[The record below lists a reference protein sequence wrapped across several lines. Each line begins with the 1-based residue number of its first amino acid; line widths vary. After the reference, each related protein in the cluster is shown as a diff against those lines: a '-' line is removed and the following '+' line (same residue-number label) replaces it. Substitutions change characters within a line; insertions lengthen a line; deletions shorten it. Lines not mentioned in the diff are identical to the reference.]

1 MTDGLKKIVRY
12 SCGALLGLLGAL
24 AGYQAGTPI
33 LREYLPDTFL
43 FHGLAIVLSIAVFGF
58 IGVLLGPYFMKL
70 LHDVG
75 LLFERQLRSTAWPE
89 IVAALT
95 GMIVGL
101 VLANLLVLPFSDT
114 PFGPYLTV
122 LLNVLIGF
130 VMAWI
135 FVTRQE
141 DIRGAMASVKE
152 RLSQKR
158 KIRAGKVPAEESE
171 DPEPATDPVPRKIL
185 DTSVIIDGRILD
197 IAKTGFLQ
205 GTLILPSFVLLELQT
220 VADSKDQN
228 RRARGRM
235 GLDVVKELQ
244 KLQQVKLALIEA
256 SLADY
261 HTEFVD
267 SAVVSMAKRFGC
279 DVLTTNYNL
288 NKVAQIQN
296 VRVLNVNDL
305 ANAMKPALLPGDEV
319 TVNVIKEGKDARQGI
334 GYLDN
339 GTMLVVEDGGPFIGK
354 TVEVTLS
361 SLLQTSAGRMV
372 FGRVKREVKS

>member
-279 DVLTTNYNL
+279 DVLTTDYNL

>member
-43 FHGLAIVLSIAVFGF
+43 FHGLAIVLSTTVFGF
-58 IGVLLGPYFMKL
+58 IGVLLAPYFMKL

-279 DVLTTNYNL
+279 DVLTTDYNL

>member
-1 MTDGLKKIVRY
+1 MTDGLKKIGRY
-12 SCGALLGLLGAL
+12 ICGALFGLLGAL
-24 AGYQAGTPI
+24 AGYQAAAPVFKI
-33 LREYLPDTFL
+33 YLPDAF
-43 FHGLAIVLSIAVFGF
+43 FAHGLANLLSMALFGF
-58 IGVLLGPYFMKL
+58 IGVLLAPYFMKL
-70 LHDVG
+70 LHNVG
-75 LLFERQLRSTAWPE
+75 VFLERQLRSTAWSE
-89 IVAALT
+89 ITAALT

-101 VLANLLVLPFSDT
+101 VLADLLMLPFSDA

-122 LLNVLIGF
+122 LLNVLISF

-135 FVTRQE
+135 FVIRQQ
-141 DIRGAMASVKE
+141 DIYGAMASVKE
-152 RLSQKR
+152 RLSQKQ
-158 KIRAGKVPAEESE
+158 KTRAAKNQTEEAEAL
-171 DPEPATDPVPRKIL
+171 EPSAGLVPRKIL

-205 GTLILPSFVLLELQT
+205 GILILPSFVLFELQT

-244 KLQQVKLALIEA
+244 KLQQVKLVLTKT

-267 SAVVSMAKRFGC
+267 SAVVSMAQKFGY
-279 DVLTTNYNL
+279 DVLTTDYNL

-319 TVNVIKEGKDARQGI
+319 TVRLIKEGKNSHQAI

-339 GTMLVVEDGGPFIGK
+339 GTMLVVKDGGPSIGK
-354 TVEVTLS
+354 TVKVTVS

-372 FGRVKREVKS
+372 FGHIKHEVKS

>member
-24 AGYQAGTPI
+24 AGYQAGAPL
-33 LREYLPDTFL
+33 LRAYFPDTFL

-58 IGVLLGPYFMKL
+58 IGVLLAPYFMKL

-135 FVTRQE
+135 FVTRQG

-158 KIRAGKVPAEESE
+158 KSRAGKVPAEESE
-171 DPEPATDPVPRKIL
+171 DAEPAADPVPRKIL

-244 KLQQVKLALIEA
+244 KLQQV
-256 SLADY
+256 
-261 HTEFVD
+261 
-267 SAVVSMAKRFGC
+267 M
-279 DVLTTNYNL
+279 
-288 NKVAQIQN
+288 
-296 VRVLNVNDL
+296 
-305 ANAMKPALLPGDEV
+305 
-319 TVNVIKEGKDARQGI
+319 
-334 GYLDN
+334 
-339 GTMLVVEDGGPFIGK
+339 
-354 TVEVTLS
+354 
-361 SLLQTSAGRMV
+361 
-372 FGRVKREVKS
+372 

>member
-24 AGYQAGTPI
+24 AGYQTGAPV
-33 LREYLPDTFL
+33 LRTYLPDTLL
-43 FHGLAIVLSIAVFGF
+43 FHGLAIVLSAAVFGF
-58 IGVLLGPYFMKL
+58 IGVLLAPYFMKL

-101 VLANLLVLPFSDT
+101 VLANLLVLPFSGT

-135 FVTRQE
+135 FVTRQA
-141 DIRGAMASVKE
+141 DIRSAMASVRE

-158 KIRAGKVPAEESE
+158 KGRAGKIQTEEAE
-171 DPEPATDPVPRKIL
+171 DPEPAADPVPRKIL

-197 IAKTGFLQ
+197 IAKTEFLQ

-244 KLQQVKLALIEA
+244 KLQQVKLALTEA
-256 SLADY
+256 SLDDY

-267 SAVVSMAKRFGC
+267 SAVVSMAKKFGC
-279 DVLTTNYNL
+279 DVLTTDYNL

-305 ANAMKPALLPGDEV
+305 ANAMKPTLLPGDEV
-319 TVNVIKEGKDARQGI
+319 TVRLIKEGKDARQGI

>member
-58 IGVLLGPYFMKL
+58 IGVLLGPYFMNL

-279 DVLTTNYNL
+279 DVLTTDYNL

>member
-171 DPEPATDPVPRKIL
+171 DPEPATDPVLRKIL

-279 DVLTTNYNL
+279 DVLTTDYNL

>member
-95 GMIVGL
+95 GMSVGL

-279 DVLTTNYNL
+279 DVLTTDYNL

>member
-171 DPEPATDPVPRKIL
+171 DPGPATDPVPRKIL

-279 DVLTTNYNL
+279 DVLTTDYNL

>member
-279 DVLTTNYNL
+279 DVLTTDYNL

-339 GTMLVVEDGGPFIGK
+339 GTMLVVEDGGHFIGK

>member
-220 VADSKDQN
+220 VADLKDQN

-279 DVLTTNYNL
+279 DVLTTDYNL

>member
-24 AGYQAGTPI
+24 AGYQAGAP
-33 LREYLPDTFL
+33 LLKAYFPDTFL

-58 IGVLLGPYFMKL
+58 IGVLLAPYFIKL

-135 FVTRQE
+135 FVTRQG

-158 KIRAGKVPAEESE
+158 KSRAGKVPAEESE
-171 DPEPATDPVPRKIL
+171 DAEPAADPVPRKIL

-244 KLQQVKLALIEA
+244 KLHQVKLALTEA

-267 SAVVSMAKRFGC
+267 SGVVSMAKKFGY
-279 DVLTTNYNL
+279 DVLTTDYNL

-319 TVNVIKEGKDARQGI
+319 TVNLIKQGKDARQGI

-339 GTMLVVEDGGPFIGK
+339 GTMLVVEDGGPYIGK

>member
-24 AGYQAGTPI
+24 AGYQAGAP
-33 LREYLPDTFL
+33 LLKAYFPDTVL

-58 IGVLLGPYFMKL
+58 IGVLLAPYFMKL

-135 FVTRQE
+135 FVTRQG

-158 KIRAGKVPAEESE
+158 KSRAGKVPAEESE
-171 DPEPATDPVPRKIL
+171 DAEPAADPVPRKIL

-244 KLQQVKLALIEA
+244 KLHQVKLALTEA

-267 SAVVSMAKRFGC
+267 SGVVSMAKKFGY
-279 DVLTTNYNL
+279 DVLTTDYNL

-319 TVNVIKEGKDARQGI
+319 TVNLIKQGKDARQGI

-339 GTMLVVEDGGPFIGK
+339 GTMLVVEDGGPYIGK

>member
-58 IGVLLGPYFMKL
+58 IGVLLAPYFMKL

-244 KLQQVKLALIEA
+244 KLQQVKLTLIEA

-279 DVLTTNYNL
+279 DVLTTDYNL

>member
-220 VADSKDQN
+220 VADKTPAAQVS
-228 RRARGRM
+228 GTITM
-235 GLDVVKELQ
+235 VKEDGRW
-244 KLQQVKLALIEA
+244 KAAALT
-256 SLADY
+256 L
-261 HTEFVD
+261 
-267 SAVVSMAKRFGC
+267 
-279 DVLTTNYNL
+279 
-288 NKVAQIQN
+288 
-296 VRVLNVNDL
+296 DL
-305 ANAMKPALLPGDEV
+305 
-319 TVNVIKEGKDARQGI
+319 
-334 GYLDN
+334 
-339 GTMLVVEDGGPFIGK
+339 
-354 TVEVTLS
+354 
-361 SLLQTSAGRMV
+361 
-372 FGRVKREVKS
+372 

>member
-141 DIRGAMASVKE
+141 DIRGAMASMRE

-158 KIRAGKVPAEESE
+158 KSRAGKIQTEEAE
-171 DPEPATDPVPRKIL
+171 DPEPAADPVPRKIL

-244 KLQQVKLALIEA
+244 KLQQVKLALTEA
-256 SLADY
+256 SLDDY

-279 DVLTTNYNL
+279 DVLTTDYNL

-319 TVNVIKEGKDARQGI
+319 TVRLIKEGKDARQGI